1 MNNYNIDAQA
11 RGERIRKLRLKKN
24 KTQAYFADILYI
36 SPSYLALIE
45 AGKRVPN
52 LDVLVHIAEITDVS
66 IDYLIFGDNKEPNSL
81 QLTLERLNKSYPQR
95 NVEHALMLAE
105 YYLKLEK
112 RTFRYQRFYKL
123 IFFPIANLLPYFYNI
138 PIPYFQMQH
147 IKKGDFQW
155 TLFQKFLRLS
165 QATRGR

>member
-11 RGERIRKLRLKKN
+11 LGERIRKLRLKKN

-66 IDYLIFGDNKEPNSL
+66 IDYLVFGDNKEPNSL
-81 QLTLERLNKSYPQR
+81 QLTLERLNKSYPKR

-112 RTFRYQRFYKL
+112 
-123 IFFPIANLLPYFYNI
+123 
-138 PIPYFQMQH
+138 
-147 IKKGDFQW
+147 G
-155 TLFQKFLRLS
+155 LFDTKDS
-165 QATRGR
+165 TN

>member
-11 RGERIRKLRLKKN
+11 LGERIRKLRLKKN

-66 IDYLIFGDNKEPNSL
+66 IDYLISEITKNQIHYS
-81 QLTLERLNKSYPQR
+81 S
-95 NVEHALMLAE
+95 H
-105 YYLKLEK
+105 
-112 RTFRYQRFYKL
+112 
-123 IFFPIANLLPYFYNI
+123 
-138 PIPYFQMQH
+138 
-147 IKKGDFQW
+147 
-155 TLFQKFLRLS
+155 
-165 QATRGR
+165 

>member
-112 RTFRYQRFYKL
+112 DFSIPKILQ
-123 IFFPIANLLPYFYNI
+123 IDIFPIANLLPYFYNI

>member
-66 IDYLIFGDNKEPNSL
+66 IDYLIFGDNTTAHIRKTKQILSPTQCRTCPYACRILFE
-81 QLTLERLNKSYPQR
+81 TR
-95 NVEHALMLAE
+95 
-105 YYLKLEK
+105 K
-112 RTFRYQRFYKL
+112 RTFRYQKFYKL
-123 IFFPIANLLPYFYNI
+123 IFFSIANSLPNFYNI
-138 PIPYFQMQH
+138 HIPYIQMQH

>member
-105 YYLKLEK
+105 YYLKLRK

>member
-1 MNNYNIDAQA
+1 MNSYNIDAQA
-11 RGERIRKLRLKKN
+11 LGERIRKLRLKKN

-81 QLTLERLNKSYPQR
+81 QLTLERLNKSYPPTQCR
-95 NVEHALMLAE
+95 TCPYACRILFETR
-105 YYLKLEK
+105 K

-123 IFFPIANLLPYFYNI
+123 IFFPLPISFLISIIFTY
-138 PIPYFQMQH
+138 H
-147 IKKGDFQW
+147 IFKCSILRKGIFNGH
-155 TLFQKFLRLS
+155 FFRS
-165 QATRGR
+165 F

>member
-11 RGERIRKLRLKKN
+11 LGERIRKLRLKKN

-52 LDVLVHIAEITDVS
+52 LDVLVHIAEITDIS

-81 QLTLERLNKSYPQR
+81 QLTLERLNKSYPKR

-112 RTFRYQRFYKL
+112 GLFDTKNSTNWNFFPLPIPFL
-123 IFFPIANLLPYFYNI
+123 IFIIFTY
-138 PIPYFQMQH
+138 H
-147 IKKGDFQW
+147 IFKC
-155 TLFQKFLRLS
+155 S
-165 QATRGR
+165 I

>member
-66 IDYLIFGDNKEPNSL
+66 KFTTAHIRKTKQILSPTQCRTCPYACRILFE
-81 QLTLERLNKSYPQR
+81 TR
-95 NVEHALMLAE
+95 
-105 YYLKLEK
+105 K

-123 IFFPIANLLPYFYNI
+123 IFFPIANSLPYFYNI
-138 PIPYFQMQH
+138 HIPYIQMQH

-165 QATRGR
+165 QAFFIQ

>member
-11 RGERIRKLRLKKN
+11 LGERIRKLRLKKN

-66 IDYLIFGDNKEPNSL
+66 IDYLVFGDHIRKTKQIVSQTQCRTCPYACRILFE
-81 QLTLERLNKSYPQR
+81 TR
-95 NVEHALMLAE
+95 
-105 YYLKLEK
+105 K

-123 IFFPIANLLPYFYNI
+123 IFFSHCQSPS
-138 PIPYFQMQH
+138 
-147 IKKGDFQW
+147 
-155 TLFQKFLRLS
+155 LFL
-165 QATRGR
+165 

>member
-1 MNNYNIDAQA
+1 MSASANYGL
-11 RGERIRKLRLKKN
+11 RRIRHRP
-24 KTQAYFADILYI
+24 ILLIFFIYHHHN
-36 SPSYLALIE
+36 LALIE

-112 RTFRYQRFYKL
+112 
-123 IFFPIANLLPYFYNI
+123 
-138 PIPYFQMQH
+138 
-147 IKKGDFQW
+147 G
-155 TLFQKFLRLS
+155 LFDTKDS
-165 QATRGR
+165 TN

>member
-11 RGERIRKLRLKKN
+11 LGERIRKLRLQKN

-81 QLTLERLNKSYPQR
+81 QLTLERLNKSYPPTQCR
-95 NVEHALMLAE
+95 TCPYACQILFETR
-105 YYLKLEK
+105 K

-123 IFFPIANLLPYFYNI
+123 IFFSHCQSPRIIKQQFLQTLSKVFITIKVIVYSLPLL
-138 PIPYFQMQH
+138 QV
-147 IKKGDFQW
+147 
-155 TLFQKFLRLS
+155 RL
-165 QATRGR
+165 

>member
-11 RGERIRKLRLKKN
+11 LGERIRKLRLKKN

-36 SPSYLALIE
+36 SSSYLALIE

-81 QLTLERLNKSYPQR
+81 QLTFERLNKSYPKR

-112 RTFRYQRFYKL
+112 
-123 IFFPIANLLPYFYNI
+123 
-138 PIPYFQMQH
+138 
-147 IKKGDFQW
+147 G
-155 TLFQKFLRLS
+155 LFDTKDS
-165 QATRGR
+165 TN

>member
-11 RGERIRKLRLKKN
+11 LGERIRKLRLKKN

-66 IDYLIFGDNKEPNSL
+66 IDYLIFGDNKS
-81 QLTLERLNKSYPQR
+81 R
-95 NVEHALMLAE
+95 
-105 YYLKLEK
+105 
-112 RTFRYQRFYKL
+112 
-123 IFFPIANLLPYFYNI
+123 YNI
-138 PIPYFQMQH
+138 YICIHYSSH
-147 IKKGDFQW
+147 
-155 TLFQKFLRLS
+155 
-165 QATRGR
+165 

>member
-1 MNNYNIDAQA
+1 MSASANYGL
-11 RGERIRKLRLKKN
+11 RRIRHRP
-24 KTQAYFADILYI
+24 ILLIFFI

-112 RTFRYQRFYKL
+112 
-123 IFFPIANLLPYFYNI
+123 
-138 PIPYFQMQH
+138 
-147 IKKGDFQW
+147 G
-155 TLFQKFLRLS
+155 LFDTKNS
-165 QATRGR
+165 TN

>member
-24 KTQAYFADILYI
+24 KT
-36 SPSYLALIE
+36 YLALIE

-112 RTFRYQRFYKL
+112 
-123 IFFPIANLLPYFYNI
+123 
-138 PIPYFQMQH
+138 
-147 IKKGDFQW
+147 G
-155 TLFQKFLRLS
+155 LFDTKDS
-165 QATRGR
+165 TN

>member
-1 MNNYNIDAQA
+1 MNSYNIDAQA
-11 RGERIRKLRLKKN
+11 LGERIRKLRLKKN

-81 QLTLERLNKSYPQR
+81 QLTLERLNKSYPPTQCR
-95 NVEHALMLAE
+95 TCPYACRILFETR
-105 YYLKLEK
+105 K

-123 IFFPIANLLPYFYNI
+123 IFFPIANFLPYFYNI
-138 PIPYFQMQH
+138 HIPYIQMQH
-147 IKKGDFQW
+147 IKKWDFQW

-165 QATRGR
+165 QATHGR

>member
-1 MNNYNIDAQA
+1 MNASANYGL
-11 RGERIRKLRLKKN
+11 RRIRHRP
-24 KTQAYFADILYI
+24 ILLIFFII

-81 QLTLERLNKSYPQR
+81 QLILERLNKSYPQR

-112 RTFRYQRFYKL
+112 
-123 IFFPIANLLPYFYNI
+123 
-138 PIPYFQMQH
+138 
-147 IKKGDFQW
+147 G
-155 TLFQKFLRLS
+155 LFDTKDS
-165 QATRGR
+165 TN